1 MFLKPGVKIDAAD
14 QRKLLLAWWPFS
26 IIGFDS
32 CPGNMFLVDL
42 VIASES
48 KDPLSLILT
57 MRKYRDRYRLEPSP
71 PVEAPIVVARGAGPT
86 QILES
91 ILKIY
96 RGVRE
101 RVEKAEEIDIRSLR
115 RAAVQMRIRR
125 PHTLEEALA
134 NPITRG
140 ILSEILSSIC
150 VKEENVRIS
159 SYTPIYILIGVSKNR
174 KEFYIYME
182 RRLRSTNHEIYAL
195 EVKEIREI
203 LDRYQIPGKLG

>member
-1 MFLKPGVKIDAAD
+1 MFLKPGVKIDAVD

-26 IIGFDS
+26 IISFDS
-32 CPGNMFLVDL
+32 CPGNLFLIDL

-48 KDPLSLILT
+48 KDPLPLILT
-57 MRKYRDRYRLEPSP
+57 MRRYRNKYRLEPSP
-71 PVEAPIVVARGAGPT
+71 PVEAPIVVVRGAGPT

-101 RVEKAEEIDIRSLR
+101 KVERGEEIDMRSLR
-115 RAAVQMRIRR
+115 RAAIQMRIRR

-134 NPITRG
+134 NVITRG

-150 VKEENVRIS
+150 VKGENVRIS
-159 SYTPIYILIGVSKNR
+159 SYTPIYILIGVNRSR

-182 RRLRSTNHEIYAL
+182 RRLRSINHEIYAL
-195 EVKEIREI
+195 EVNEIREI
-203 LDRYQIPGKLG
+203 LDKYQIPGKLG